1 MVTRETT
8 PQHTPA
14 RSRPERPRINQTRS
28 EGEEELS
35 LKAYRTS
42 APPYPALVPASATR
56 GWIERT
62 DSRFAR
68 RCLPLMMAS
77 QAGWFLVGTHSFT
90 ARWDGGDSLESIRLE
105 FSSGGPPYPAL
116 SHFGYGIV
124 TFHIPFLFRTPPGW
138 NLLARGPSNWPK
150 DGAIAL
156 EGLVE
161 TDWSMATFTMNWK
174 LTAPRRPVTFTAGEP
189 FCMLVPQ
196 RRGELERFKPQVL
209 DMSSDP
215 ETEQGYVAWRDARAK
230 FLSELNIPGTEANT
244 QEWQKHYFRGTSP
257 NGASAP
263 AHQTKLNLQPAD
275 DDAGWSPPADQL
287 LGP

>member
-1 MVTRETT
+1 MATRKTT
-8 PQHTPA
+8 EPDEIA
-14 RSRPERPRINQTRS
+14 KGRPNRGRFAKMQKEA
-28 EGEEELS
+28 EEELS
-35 LKAYRTS
+35 LTVYRTS
-42 APPYPALVPASATR
+42 PPPWPALVPASSTR

-77 QAGWFLVGTHSFT
+77 QAGWFLIGTHSFT
-90 ARWDGGDSLESIRLE
+90 ARWDGGDGLDAIRLD
-105 FSSGGPPYPAL
+105 FTTAPPYPAI

-174 LTAPRRPVTFTAGEP
+174 LTTTRRPVSFTAGEP
-189 FCMLVPQ
+189 ICMLVPQ
-196 RRGELERFKPQVL
+196 RRGELERFKPRI
-209 DMSSDP
+209 MEMANDP
-215 ETEQGYVAWRDARAK
+215 ETEQGYIAWRDARSK
-230 FLSELNIPGTEANT
+230 FLSELNVPGTDANT

-257 NGASAP
+257 NGTAAS
-263 AHQTKLNLQPAD
+263 AHQTKLTLKPAD
-275 DDAGWSPPADQL
+275 DDAGWSPPMEEA